1 MVLFVIQLAFNN
13 YQIFCEYI
21 KIADW
26 FKIILPDKVDDAVE
40 SMIDDADA
48 FLDGWFSVR
57 KIKGRHKPN
66 VKNDNGTD
74 EKN

>member
-1 MVLFVIQLAFNN
+1 MAEARVLL
-13 YQIFCEYI
+13 
-21 KIADW
+21 
-26 FKIILPDKVDDAVE
+26 DKQDDAFE
-40 SMIDDADA
+40 GMTDDDA
-48 FLDGWFSVR
+48 FIDGWFAVR